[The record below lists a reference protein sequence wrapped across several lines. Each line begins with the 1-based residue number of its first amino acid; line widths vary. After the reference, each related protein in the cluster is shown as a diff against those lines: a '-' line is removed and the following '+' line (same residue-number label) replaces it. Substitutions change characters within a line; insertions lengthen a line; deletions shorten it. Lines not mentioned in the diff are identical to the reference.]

1 MVAKNTS
8 QNNKM
13 MMTLLK
19 GRTFIV
25 LIILMIFFGIT
36 ADNFLSAGAL
46 LTVAKHVALYG
57 ILAIGMTYVI
67 ITGGIDLSVG
77 SVAGFAGMIAGG
89 LIQEGLTLKP
99 FGVTLY
105 FSIPVIV
112 IITAILGAL
121 MGTLN
126 GVIITKFK
134 VAPFIAT
141 LGTMY
146 IWRGFAN
153 IRSNG
158 ATFSNL
164 AGSEGLGNTG
174 FEVFGRNLG
183 GTAIPCGVLILAI
196 IAVIAGVILKKTP
209 CGWHVL
215 SIGGNEKAAKLSG
228 VTVDKVK
235 IWVYAFSGF
244 CSAIVGIIAT
254 SQLVSATPKTGESWE
269 MNAIAASVL
278 GGTSMAGGVGS
289 IGGTIIGAFVIGV
302 INDGMTM
309 CGVTEFWQKVIRGLV
324 IIIAVIIDQVQRNL
338 QAKMALQARNE
349 NK

>member
-1 MVAKNTS
+1 MAADNKKS
-8 QNNKM
+8 NNALA
-13 MMTLLK
+13 MTLLK

-25 LIILMIFFGIT
+25 LIILMIFFSIT
-36 ADNFLSAGAL
+36 ANNFLTVGSL

-77 SVAGFAGMIAGG
+77 SVAGLAGMIAGG
-89 LIQEGLTLKP
+89 LIQEGLTLE
-99 FGVTLY
+99 FAGVTIY
-105 FSIPVIV
+105 FSIPLVV
-112 IITAILGAL
+112 LITVLLGAFI
-121 MGTLN
+121 GALN
-126 GVIITKFK
+126 GVVITKFN

-141 LGTMY
+141 LGSMY
-146 IWRGFAN
+146 ICRGLAN

-158 ATFSNL
+158 ATFSDL
-164 AGSEGLGNTG
+164 AGYEGLGNTG
-174 FEVFGRNLG
+174 FEVFGRNFA
-183 GTAIPCGVLILAI
+183 GTMIPTGVIILII
-196 IAVIAGVILKKTP
+196 VAVIAGLILKKTP
-209 CGWHVL
+209 FGWHVQA
-215 SIGGNEKAAKLSG
+215 IGGNERASKLSG
-228 VTVDKVK
+228 IKVDRVK
-235 IWVYAFSGF
+235 IWVYAFSGL

-254 SQLVSATPKTGESWE
+254 SQLVSATQKTGESWE

-289 IGGTIIGAFVIGV
+289 IGGTIVGAFVIGV

-309 CGVTEFWQKVIRGLV
+309 CGVTEFWQKIIRGLV
-324 IIIAVIIDQVQRNL
+324 IIIAVIIDQFQRNL